1 MAEAYFGCPA
11 EKYEAPVGLAV
22 HTMSD
27 HMAGE
32 AVGLEEDRQSK
43 VEEEEEEYDEDSE
56 LQKNNCVAQPNRDVE
71 EKPHQVL
78 LKVEVEVA
86 DPAVKWLVGV
96 EEDEDRPNQEVEL
109 KGQILPEEVETAA
122 PAENALQ
129 GVVADKEALVFE
141 VLAQMAQH
149 NSLDH
154 TLQKRF

>member
-11 EKYEAPVGLAV
+11 EKYEPPVGLAV

-27 HMAGE
+27 HMAAE
-32 AVGLEEDRQSK
+32 AVGLEEDHQSK
-43 VEEEEEEYDEDSE
+43 VEEEEGYDEGSE
-56 LQKNNCVAQPNRDVE
+56 LQKNNCAAQPNRDVE

-78 LKVEVEVA
+78 LKGEVELADPAAKRLVEVE
-86 DPAVKWLVGV
+86 
-96 EEDEDRPNQEVEL
+96 EDQDKPNQEVEL
-109 KGQILPEEVETAA
+109 KGQIQPEGVETAA

-141 VLAQMAQH
+141 VLAQTAQH

-154 TLQKRF
+154 TLQK

>member
-32 AVGLEEDRQSK
+32 AAGLEEDRQRK
-43 VEEEEEEYDEDSE
+43 VEEEEEEDEDSE
-56 LQKNNCVAQPNRDVE
+56 LQKNNGVAQPNRDVE

-78 LKVEVEVA
+78 SKVEVELA
-86 DPAVKWLVGV
+86 DPAVKWLVEV
-96 EEDEDRPNQEVEL
+96 EEDEDRPNQEVKL

-154 TLQKRF
+154 TLQK